1 MKRFL
6 ALSLITLGL
15 SFSTGAQEHTTSPQT
30 KAQSPTRKPT
40 SRTNRRRTRKK
51 VPKPIATPVV
61 KEAPWATFTSEA
73 GRFSVL
79 MPGTPTDK
87 IATVDSEPGPYTTH
101 NMTLRNPKNVFL
113 IGWVDYDPS
122 FNFDRQSEMEMN
134 RDNFVQGVR
143 ATLVDSRAVTVD
155 GFRVIEFTAETA
167 ERIYRSRIYIVGRR
181 PYQIVIGSL
190 KGEDDSVSVNRFLN
204 SFKVNPKNVESPR

>member
-1 MKRFL
+1 
-6 ALSLITLGL
+6 
-15 SFSTGAQEHTTSPQT
+15 
-30 KAQSPTRKPT
+30 
-40 SRTNRRRTRKK
+40 
-51 VPKPIATPVV
+51 
-61 KEAPWATFTSEA
+61 
-73 GRFSVL
+73 
-79 MPGTPTDK
+79 
-87 IATVDSEPGPYTTH
+87 
-101 NMTLRNPKNVFL
+101 
-113 IGWVDYDPS
+113 
-122 FNFDRQSEMEMN
+122 MEMN

-167 ERIYRSRIYIVGRR
+167 ERIYKSRIYIVGRR

>member
-15 SFSTGAQEHTTSPQT
+15 SFSTGAQEHTKSPQT
-30 KAQSPTRKPT
+30 NAQSPTQKPT
-40 SRTNRRRTRKK
+40 SPANRRRTRKNVRK
-51 VPKPIATPVV
+51 AIATPVV
-61 KEAPWATFTSEA
+61 EEAPWSTFTSEA

-87 IATVDSEPGPYTTH
+87 IETIASEPGPYTTH
-101 NMTLRNPKNVFL
+101 MMTLRNPKNVFL

-122 FNFDRQSEMEMN
+122 FNFNRQSEMEMN

-143 ATLVDSRAVTVD
+143 ATLLDSRAITVD

-167 ERIYRSRIYIVGRR
+167 ERIFKSRVYIVGQR

-190 KGEDDSVSVNRFLN
+190 KGQDDSVSVNRFLN
-204 SFKVNPKNVESPR
+204 SFKVNPN